1 MTAPRRLGVLGGTF
15 DPIHVGHLQLGA
27 AVERAVGLSAITV
40 VPARIPPHRPQP
52 LASGFHRFAMAA
64 MAVAGRPGW
73 RVCDLELLQPTRSYT
88 SVTLERLHAE
98 GYAAAELFFITGAD
112 AFTEISTW
120 RDYPGL
126 LDMAHFT
133 VVSRP
138 GHAVAD
144 LPARMPR
151 LAGRMVGPGNRSIER
166 AAGNPFTGRT
176 RIFLIHA
183 VTADVSSTDIRQRAA
198 AGESIA
204 GLVHPSVLTHIE
216 QHRLYSP
223 TDQKH
228 RHGRA
233 SRSLADK
240 LHGQG

>member
-27 AVERAVGLSAITV
+27 AVERAVSLSGVAI
-40 VPARIPPHRPQP
+40 VPAHIPPHRPQP

-73 RVCDLELLQPTRSYT
+73 RVCDLELLQSTRSYT
-88 SVTLERLHAE
+88 SVTLERLHAD
-98 GYAAAELFFITGAD
+98 GYEPAELFFITGAD

-120 RDYPGL
+120 RDYPRL
-126 LDMAHFT
+126 LDLAHFA

-138 GHAVAD
+138 GCAVTD

-151 LAGRMVGPGNRSIER
+151 LAGRMVRSGDGSIEG
-166 AAGNPFTGRT
+166 AAGDPLAART
-176 RIFLIHA
+176 RILLIDA
-183 VTADVSSTDIRQRAA
+183 VTADVSSTIIRRRAA
-198 AGESIA
+198 TGESIA

-216 QHRLYSP
+216 QHRLYVP
-223 TDQKH
+223 TGQH
-228 RHGRA
+228 HGHA
-233 SRSLADK
+233 HSSRSLADK
-240 LHGQG
+240 LHGQS